1 MLFLSREYVD
11 NSSGSDSAAEES
23 PPLSTAPPPRAR
35 DEGEFEYQRPPPR
48 IQPRSNPQVR
58 ESMPIVRSNPWMDDQ
73 PDRDQSPRRAG
84 FITDFA
90 APAHLQEVKK
100 PAKDEKVGIYI
111 PEPPKER
118 PALQR
123 PGTGSARPGTGG
135 VRPGTGNAA
144 MRARMLEQQKNH
156 LMGRKESMQ
165 VTANIVDPRARLRSD
180 QPLEMLEKLLEKP
193 SGKTFQG
200 YASHIGAYE
209 PVVARREEKLPAPVT
224 SGKTVFKEEIE
235 EVRLDESTAVRNT
248 ASKALQ
254 HLRRKSQDDTP
265 LAPSQ
270 PAYKPAVA
278 QPPQHMIP
286 APHVVK
292 RPAPGVAIAEKED
305 SDEEMYRADA
315 ASRFSLEEVQP
326 TLPQARVL
334 GQGREPPKRD
344 PPVQAKNPPTA
355 AATDD
360 RINRRPMTA
369 QHTRAGSMPPALQ
382 EPERPVEPVRPKMNL
397 RVLLASEMQDMK
409 RFLTTPVHQDVVIQC
424 SIRREK
430 GGLKNR
436 FYPKYFMHLSDGYTF
451 LLAGKKRANNKTS
464 NYLMS
469 MNQKEMTTKSPAYL
483 GKVRSN
489 FLGTEFII
497 FDTGLNPSK
506 KSATRDNSREEL
518 GVVLYQSNILGT
530 KGPRKMR
537 VLIPVVNSTGE
548 QLQWKPM
555 IVTPTQK
562 QEGMLERYKA
572 GDTSGMLSYFNK
584 PPKWNDRKDYSRRA
598 SLRTQFQRAGGPC
611 VSQELPVDRRPR

>member
-1 MLFLSREYVD
+1 MKNLLFPLILHKKSEQLHLNSIQQAAKAVFAILCIGSPNADHSEYIKMLFLSREYVD

-23 PPLSTAPPPRAR
+23 PPLSTAPPPQAR
-35 DEGEFEYQRPPPR
+35 DEGEFEYQRPAPR
-48 IQPRSNPQVR
+48 IQPRSNLPVR
-58 ESMPIVRSNPWMDDQ
+58 ESMPVVRSNPWIDDQ
-73 PDRDQSPRRAG
+73 PARDHSPRRAG

-90 APAHLQEVKK
+90 APAHVPEAKK
-100 PAKDEKVGIYI
+100 PKDEKVGIFI

-123 PGTGSARPGTGG
+123 PGTGSA
-135 VRPGTGNAA
+135 RPGTGNAA

-180 QPLEMLEKLLEKP
+180 QPLEMLEKMLEKP

-200 YASHIGAYE
+200 FASHIGAYE
-209 PVVARREEKLPAPVT
+209 PVVARREEKLPAPVA
-224 SGKTVFKEEIE
+224 SVRTVFKEEEIE

-254 HLRRKSQDDTP
+254 HLRRKSQDEQST
-265 LAPSQ
+265 ASSQ
-270 PAYKPAVA
+270 PSVIPYKPAVQLP
-278 QPPQHMIP
+278 QPVNIP
-286 APHVVK
+286 APPVK
-292 RPAPGVAIAEKED
+292 KPVNPVPAVPLSVQFKDD
-305 SDEEMYRADA
+305 SDEEVPRSEA
-315 ASRFSLEEVQP
+315 ASRFSLEEVQH
-326 TLPQARVL
+326 TLPQARIL
-334 GQGREPPKRD
+334 GHGREPPRKD
-344 PPVQAKNPPTA
+344 PPVPMQNPPLT

-360 RINRRPMTA
+360 RIDRRPMTA
-369 QHTRAGSMPPALQ
+369 QHTRAGSMPPTLQ
-382 EPERPVEPVRPKMNL
+382 EPERPVEPIRPKVNL

-409 RFLTTPVHQDVVIQC
+409 RFLTTPVHQDVMIQC

-497 FDTGLNPSK
+497 YNTGLNPSK

-537 VLIPVVNSTGE
+537 VLIPVVNSSGE

-555 IVTPTQK
+555 AVTST
-562 QEGMLERYKA
+562 
-572 GDTSGMLSYFNK
+572 
-584 PPKWNDRKDYSRRA
+584 
-598 SLRTQFQRAGGPC
+598 
-611 VSQELPVDRRPR
+611 

>member
-1 MLFLSREYVD
+1 MD
-11 NSSGSDSAAEES
+11 NSSESDSPAEE
-23 PPLSTAPPPRAR
+23 PPAQYNAPPPRTH
-35 DEGEFEYQRPPPR
+35 DEGEFEYQRP
-48 IQPRSNPQVR
+48 QPRVQPRANAPGR
-58 ESMPIVRSNPWMDDQ
+58 ESMQVVRSNPWMDEQ

-84 FITDFA
+84 FVTDFA
-90 APAHLQEVKK
+90 APSHP
-100 PAKDEKVGIYI
+100 PAEKRAAKEEKVGIYI

-123 PGTGSARPGTGG
+123 PGTGSARPGSGST
-135 VRPGTGNAA
+135 RPGTGNAA
-144 MRARMLEQQKNH
+144 MRARMMEQQKNH

-180 QPLEMLEKLLEKP
+180 QPLDMLEKLLEKP
-193 SGKTFQG
+193 SGKAFQG
-200 YASHIGAYE
+200 FASHIGAYE

-224 SGKTVFKEEIE
+224 STKTVFKEEEIE

-254 HLRRKSQDDTP
+254 HLRHKSQEEVTFTAQP
-265 LAPSQ
+265 SAPVVQ
-270 PAYKPAVA
+270 PKPAV
-278 QPPQHMIP
+278 IP
-286 APHVVK
+286 APQPVAVAAQ
-292 RPAPGVAIAEKED
+292 PAVRKPVNQPAVATSAQHMDALD
-305 SDEEMYRADA
+305 SDEEITRTDA
-315 ASRFSLEEVQP
+315 ASRFTLEEVQH
-326 TLPQARVL
+326 TLPQARIL
-334 GQGREPPKRD
+334 GRGRD
-344 PPVQAKNPPTA
+344 PPKTDQPPANPPKA

-360 RINRRPMTA
+360 QLERRPMTA

-382 EPERPVEPVRPKMNL
+382 EPQQPVEPVHPKVNL

-409 RFLTTPVHQDVVIQC
+409 RFLTTPVHRDVMIQC

-430 GGLKNR
+430 GGLRNR

-489 FLGTEFII
+489 FLGTEFILYN
-497 FDTGLNPSK
+497 TGLNPSK
-506 KSATRDNSREEL
+506 KAATRDNSREEL

-537 VLIPVVNSTGE
+537 ALIPMVSSSGE

-555 IVTPTQK
+555 TV
-562 QEGMLERYKA
+562 
-572 GDTSGMLSYFNK
+572 LS
-584 PPKWNDRKDYSRRA
+584 
-598 SLRTQFQRAGGPC
+598 T
-611 VSQELPVDRRPR
+611 